1 MEIEI
6 KRCREEPCEGDDD
19 EHVTTDITE
28 LIRDSQEAYTTWRYG
43 TNLKLTVMKNK
54 VWVCQIDCH
63 SECLYMYI
71 TL

>member
-28 LIRDSQEAYTTWRYG
+28 LIRDSQEAYTTWRNG

-54 VWVCQIDCH
+54 VWVCQIYCH

-71 TL
+71 ML